1 MKTIQRAGLIEAVE
15 APGRGRSKRLER
27 YGVPR
32 ATYYRWKK
40 RYEASGS
47 PGLERLKTPRPRVWN
62 RLLAWEE
69 ARIIELAL
77 AHPELSSRLLAVKMT
92 DSGLAV
98 SEATVYRL
106 LKRHGLVRPRP
117 LGEDPAAKEW
127 RHKTE
132 RPDEI
137 WQCDAAHFFI
147 PGWGYYKAIP
157 VLDDFTRKLLSLPL
171 MPDETSESIANAVEL
186 ALEKAEE
193 EGHTKGQKL
202 LTDNGAGFVGEK
214 LADYLKE
221 RGMGHIFGAPYHPQ
235 TQGKVERL
243 NRKIKER
250 VNLVV
255 YGSPAELQKALDEF
269 VRVYNATPHEALKN
283 VSPDDVYAGRQEAVL
298 KRRAEIRRLTELRR
312 RQENLGGNGQ
322 SV

>member
-1 MKTIQRAGLIEAVE
+1 MKAIQRAGLIEAVE
-15 APGRGRSKRLER
+15 AHGRGRGKRLER

-32 ATYYRWKK
+32 ATYYRWKR

-47 PGLERLKTPRPRVWN
+47 PGLERRKVPRPRVWN

-69 ARIIELAL
+69 ERIIDLAL
-77 AHPELSSRLLAVKMT
+77 AHPELSPRILAVRLT
-92 DSGLAV
+92 DGGLAV

-106 LKRHGLVRPRP
+106 LKRRGLVRPRP

-132 RPDEI
+132 QPDEI
-137 WQCDAAHFFI
+137 WQCDATHFFI
-147 PGWGYYKAIP
+147 PGWGYYKALP
-157 VLDDFTRKLLSLPL
+157 VLDDYSRKLLSLPL

-186 ALEKAEE
+186 ALEKAED

-214 LADYLKE
+214 LAEYLKV

-255 YGSPAELQKALDEF
+255 YGSPDELQKALDEF
-269 VRVYNATPHEALKN
+269 VRAYNATPHEALKN
-283 VSPDDVYAGRQEAVL
+283 VSPDDVYAGRQEVVL
-298 KRRAEIRRLTELRR
+298 KRRSEIRRLTELRR
-312 RQENLGGNGQ
+312 RQENLGGYGQ